1 MSRYSHLYRPAFG
14 KYYEFL
20 LRNAI
25 GRGGCIVTL
34 TQTTR
39 QEIIS
44 KFSYPPD
51 RVILF
56 SHRLKEEFR
65 EISIDDS
72 TRGRIRDRYNLPSQY
87 ILYSGGTDPRKNL
100 ENLFGGYAILRQIHR
115 DTPPLVLIGKD
126 TRVFWDLA
134 SKADIKNAQNCIYT
148 PGYIQE
154 ADLPTL
160 YSLSLLTVYPS
171 SYEGFGF
178 PLLESMASGRVV
190 CCSDIPVF
198 REIGGDVPVYF
209 DQTNVEDIAQKLLAT
224 LTDTHDR
231 EDRALAGRTRA
242 RAYVDVSNRA
252 TFLKI
257 VNSNHV

>member
-1 MSRYSHLYRPAFG
+1 
-14 KYYEFL
+14 
-20 LRNAI
+20 
-25 GRGGCIVTL
+25 
-34 TQTTR
+34 
-39 QEIIS
+39 
-44 KFSYPPD
+44 
-51 RVILF
+51 
-56 SHRLKEEFR
+56 
-65 EISIDDS
+65 
-72 TRGRIRDRYNLPSQY
+72 
-87 ILYSGGTDPRKNL
+87 
-100 ENLFGGYAILRQIHR
+100 
-115 DTPPLVLIGKD
+115 LVLIGKD